1 VCFLFGFPCVS
12 TFFKTLDCWIL
23 GFGFVV
29 VCYCALCFAAL
40 LLLSPFFLLLGEG
53 GGLWVDRVLCPSL
66 VVVSCLLLSSQNFL
80 ITHTLLFWFLGFG
93 DSSLFWVLGVAVSYL
108 HFALDRGCLEV
119 FGLMGT
125 H

>member
-1 VCFLFGFPCVS
+1 V
-12 TFFKTLDCWIL
+12 DC
-23 GFGFVV
+23 
-29 VCYCALCFAAL
+29 
-40 LLLSPFFLLLGEG
+40 
-53 GGLWVDRVLCPSL
+53 VLCPSL

-93 DSSLFWVLGVAVSYL
+93 DSSLFWVLGFGVSYL
-108 HFALDRGCLEV
+108 HFVLDLGCLEV